1 MQCRVPAQCAARVCA
16 RAHLAYAHEHSIIHY
31 PAGCRMSSRA
41 AQRAGAA
48 RVCALARRA
57 YARKQARDT
66 GRAWRAAPERDSQ
79 ACQPCRRFSPGQNRS
94 GGLGSGPRYQIL
106 SHVFGRCASQTTH
119 CHARIARETRFS
131 HGSVLF
137 DYVQKSVTQI
147 IYLGPLPKG
156 FNWGS

>member
-1 MQCRVPAQCAARVCA
+1 MNDVQHRVPAQSAARVCA

-66 GRAWRAAPERDSQ
+66 GRAWRAAPERDSR
-79 ACQPCRRFSPGQNRS
+79 ACQPCPCFSPGQIGQASQLGIVMRGRDWGRS
-94 GGLGSGPRYQIL
+94 GA
-106 SHVFGRCASQTTH
+106 GR
-119 CHARIARETRFS
+119 
-131 HGSVLF
+131 
-137 DYVQKSVTQI
+137 
-147 IYLGPLPKG
+147 
-156 FNWGS
+156 